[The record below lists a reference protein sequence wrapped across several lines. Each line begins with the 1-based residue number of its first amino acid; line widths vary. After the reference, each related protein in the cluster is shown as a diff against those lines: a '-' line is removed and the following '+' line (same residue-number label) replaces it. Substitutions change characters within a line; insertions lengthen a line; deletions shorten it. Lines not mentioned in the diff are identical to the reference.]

1 MVEIYNSELL
11 EEAGLVAICDD
22 DSVTIYTLAELTNGF
37 KKGDIIVKKD
47 EHLNAFSMACCMC
60 RYCGFNGE
68 ALETDAF
75 YIRRKNGEVE
85 KYKRY
90 YPMTGLGYTR
100 EYRLA
105 TEEEKEFFNKEIE
118 KASYIEW

>member
-37 KKGDIIVKKD
+37 KEGDIIVKKD
-47 EHLNAFSMACCMC
+47 EHLMFGNKCCMC

-75 YIRRKNGEVE
+75 YIRRENGEVE

-90 YPMTGLGYTR
+90 YPMTGLGYTK

-105 TEEEKEFFNKEIE
+105 AEEEKEFFNKEIE

>member
-47 EHLNAFSMACCMC
+47 EHLMFGNKCCMC

-75 YIRRKNGEVE
+75 YIRRENGEVE

-118 KASYIEW
+118 KASYVEW

>member
-11 EEAGLVAICDD
+11 EEAGLLAICGE

-37 KKGDIIVKKD
+37 KNGDIIVKKD
-47 EHLNAFSMACCMC
+47 EHRMGCCMC
-60 RYCGFNGE
+60 RYCGFNAE

-85 KYKRY
+85 KYKRP
-90 YPMTGLGYTR
+90 YPMTGLGYTK

-105 TEEEKEFFNKEIE
+105 TEEEKEFFNKEI
-118 KASYIEW
+118 KNASYVEW

>member
-1 MVEIYNSELL
+1 MVEIHNSKLL

-47 EHLNAFSMACCMC
+47 EHLSLFRMECCMC

-85 KYKRY
+85 KYKRH
-90 YPMTGLGYTR
+90 YPMTGLGYTK

-118 KASYIEW
+118 KAYYVEW

>member
-47 EHLNAFSMACCMC
+47 EHLNVFGMECCMC

-75 YIRRKNGEVE
+75 YIRRENGEVE
-85 KYKRY
+85 KHKRP

-118 KASYIEW
+118 KASYVEW

>member
-11 EEAGLVAICDD
+11 KEAGLVAICDD
-22 DSVTIYTLAELTNGF
+22 NSVTIHTLAELTNGF
-37 KKGDIIVKKD
+37 KEGDIIAKKD
-47 EHLNAFSMACCMC
+47 EHLNVFCIC

-85 KYKRY
+85 KYKRP
-90 YPMTGLGYTR
+90 YPMTGLGYTK

-118 KASYIEW
+118 KASYVEW

>member
-47 EHLNAFSMACCMC
+47 EHLKVFGNECCMC

-75 YIRRKNGEVE
+75 YIRRGNGEVE
-85 KYKRY
+85 KYKRP

-105 TEEEKEFFNKEIE
+105 TEEEKEFFNKEI
-118 KASYIEW
+118 KNARYVEW

>member
-22 DSVTIYTLAELTNGF
+22 NSVTIHTLAELTNGF
-37 KKGDIIVKKD
+37 KEGDIIVKKE
-47 EHLNAFSMACCMC
+47 EHLNAFSMECCMC

-85 KYKRY
+85 KHKRY

-118 KASYIEW
+118 KASYVGW

>member
-37 KKGDIIVKKD
+37 KNGDIIAKGD
-47 EHLNAFSMACCMC
+47 EHLDVLRAECIMC

-85 KYKRY
+85 KHKCP
-90 YPMTGLGYTR
+90 YPMTGLGYTK

-105 TEEEKEFFNKEIE
+105 TEKEKEFFNKEIE

>member
-1 MVEIYNSELL
+1 MVKIYNSELL
-11 EEAGLVAICDD
+11 ENAGLVAICDE
-22 DSVTIYTLAELTNGF
+22 DSVTIYTLAELANGF

-47 EHLNAFSMACCMC
+47 EHLKVFGNECCMC

-68 ALETDAF
+68 VLETDAF

-85 KYKRY
+85 KYKRP
-90 YPMTGLGYTR
+90 YPMTGLGYTK

-118 KASYIEW
+118 NASYVEW

>member
-11 EEAGLVAICDD
+11 ENAGLVAICDD

-37 KKGDIIVKKD
+37 KKGDIIIKKD
-47 EHLNAFSMACCMC
+47 GHLNVLC
-60 RYCGFNGE
+60 RYCGFNGKV
-68 ALETDAF
+68 LETDAF

-85 KYKRY
+85 KHKRP
-90 YPMTGLGYTR
+90 YPMTGLGYTK

-118 KASYIEW
+118 NAGYVEW

>member
-37 KKGDIIVKKD
+37 KEGDIIVKKD
-47 EHLNAFSMACCMC
+47 EHLLFGMERCMC

-75 YIRRKNGEVE
+75 YIRRKNGEIE
-85 KYKRY
+85 KYKRP

>member
-37 KKGDIIVKKD
+37 KRGDIIAKGD
-47 EHLNAFSMACCMC
+47 EHLDVLSAECIMC

-85 KYKRY
+85 KYKRH
-90 YPMTGLGYTR
+90 YPMTGLGYTK

-118 KASYIEW
+118 KAYYVEW

>member
-47 EHLNAFSMACCMC
+47 EYLSIFDNNCCMC
-60 RYCGFNGE
+60 RYCGFNGK

-75 YIRRKNGEVE
+75 YVRHKNGEVE
-85 KYKRY
+85 KHKRH
-90 YPMTGLGYTR
+90 YPTTGLGYTR

-118 KASYIEW
+118 HASYVEW

>member
-1 MVEIYNSELL
+1 MVEIHNSELL

-47 EHLNAFSMACCMC
+47 EHLMFGNKCCMC

-75 YIRRKNGEVE
+75 YIRRENGEVE

-90 YPMTGLGYTR
+90 YPMTGLGYTK

>member
-1 MVEIYNSELL
+1 MVEIYNSKLL

-37 KKGDIIVKKD
+37 KKGDIIIKKD
-47 EHLNAFSMACCMC
+47 GHLSVFSECCMC
-60 RYCGFNGE
+60 RYCGFDGE

-85 KYKRY
+85 RHKRP
-90 YPMTGLGYTR
+90 YPMIGLGCTK

>member
-47 EHLNAFSMACCMC
+47 EHLMFGNKCCMC

-75 YIRRKNGEVE
+75 YIRRENGETE

-90 YPMTGLGYTR
+90 YPMTGLGYTK

-118 KASYIEW
+118 KASYVEW

>member
-22 DSVTIYTLAELTNGF
+22 DSVTIHTLAELTNGF

-47 EHLNAFSMACCMC
+47 KYLNLFMECVMC

-75 YIRRKNGEVE
+75 YIRRKKGEVE
-85 KYKRY
+85 KYKRP

-100 EYRLA
+100 DYRLA

-118 KASYIEW
+118 NASYVDW